1 MCCHRLGNLERKPTP
16 PPEPALSRMMK
27 KPAASKSLKA
37 RGKKPQKP
45 DEKPKETP
53 KGSKDLVPQL
63 RDLSSQCVC
72 VREAAFA
79 SQLLLVLVPLSAPTS
94 QLDPYTLE
102 DRDTKVATVPF
113 EDMASNAFAVTI
125 TRIQQEALKQAGCK
139 VPTPSEQ
146 LALVAERRAKKT
158 ETTHISI

>member
-1 MCCHRLGNLERKPTP
+1 MST
-16 PPEPALSRMMK
+16 MMK
-27 KPAASKSLKA
+27 KPAARKSLKA

-94 QLDPYTLE
+94 QLDPSTSE

-146 LALVAERRAKKT
+146 LALIAERRAKKT